1 MNLAT
6 APAVCDAAHHSIFIL
21 AVITPE
27 RAAEVQRILSHT
39 RWRTHVVSSIQE
51 AVQAL
56 QSLSISVV
64 ICEDTLPDGKW
75 LDVMRETEH
84 LCPRPQT
91 IVVSPRADTTLWG
104 EVLNCGGYACSQFLL
119 NPMKC
124 MQSFRWPGVNVSV
137 LRS

>member
-1 MNLAT
+1 MNLET
-6 APAVCDAAHHSIFIL
+6 APTRGDAAHNSIVIL

-27 RAAEVQRILSHT
+27 RAAELRRILSHT
-39 RWRTHVVSSIQE
+39 RWRTHVVSTIQE

-56 QSLSISVV
+56 QSLSVSVV
-64 ICEDTLPDGKW
+64 LCEDTLPDGKW

-91 IVVSPRADTTLWG
+91 IVLSQRADATLWD
-104 EVLNCGGYACSQFLL
+104 EVLNCGGYDLFRYLL
-119 NPMKC
+119 NPMEC
-124 MQSFRWPGVNVSV
+124 MQSSQRLGGSVSV